1 MRRKR
6 SGGKNRYRERSIGK
20 MLVLILCLAPH
31 RFSDFYASLFK
42 GLKGDHLF
50 YKSVRRI
57 YCGVRTRETDRLSPN
72 LRISVGFESKP
83 CFF

>member
-1 MRRKR
+1 
-6 SGGKNRYRERSIGK
+6 

-50 YKSVRRI
+50 INLLGESIAEFAPVKL
-57 YCGVRTRETDRLSPN
+57 TDIPEPANFSGL
-72 LRISVGFESKP
+72 
-83 CFF
+83 